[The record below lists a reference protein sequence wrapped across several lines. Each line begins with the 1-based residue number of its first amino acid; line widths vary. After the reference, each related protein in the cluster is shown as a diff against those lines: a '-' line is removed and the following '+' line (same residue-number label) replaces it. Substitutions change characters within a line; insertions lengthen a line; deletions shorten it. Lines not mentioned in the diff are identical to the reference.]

1 MLEGAQVGFTEK
13 QEEAEDCLSSQPGT
27 RHQPPHITFIL
38 TSHQSNIRCDSV
50 AFEISP
56 TAPRI

>member
-13 QEEAEDCLSSQPGT
+13 QEEAEDCLSSQPKHGT
-27 RHQPPHITFIL
+27 SRHISLSFS
-38 TSHQSNIRCDSV
+38 SHQSNIRCDSV